1 MDPVRGDDRSWS
13 EKIQTS
19 PACFFCL
26 FQAVSV
32 LHVMIVCGV
41 LEFDGWF
48 LIDGEICEFFAHFT
62 VGSCAKFHSFANF
75 KPLVAISTRV

>member
-1 MDPVRGDDRSWS
+1 MTDLGPRRSKQVLPASFVWS
-13 EKIQTS
+13 EI
-19 PACFFCL
+19 
-26 FQAVSV
+26 SV